1 MSVIVKGMKIPK
13 NCLECKLK
21 LWEYDEYYCPFSG
34 ISALCIGRQTDCPLV
49 EIPPHGRLIDADA
62 LTALWK
68 GDIDT
73 LDEYLSMPLQN
84 DTDREKWLNSK
95 KIRQNLIVFL
105 SLLPT
110 VIEAEDGET

>member
-62 LTALWK
+62 IPWENQTMTY
-68 GDIDT
+68 D
-73 LDEYLSMPLQN
+73 DEWAIKAYDLEQM
-84 DTDREKWLNSK
+84 
-95 KIRQNLIVFL
+95 
-105 SLLPT
+105 PT
-110 VIEAEDGET
+110 VIEAEERI